1 MTLLTSHADV
11 ATDAA
16 ARYAKQL
23 ASHLGR
29 RAQVLPEAAGDRIVI
44 GDGSCLLVPGEAA
57 LVLRAQAPSQE
68 SLVLVQDV
76 VGSHLERFG
85 QRNELVVSWVSDQG

>member
-11 ATDAA
+11 TTDAA

-23 ASHLGR
+23 AAHLGR
-29 RAQVLPEAAGDRIVI
+29 RAEVVPEAEGDRIVI

-68 SLVLVQDV
+68 SLARVQDV
-76 VGSHLERFG
+76 VGGHLERFG
-85 QRNELVVSWVSDQG
+85 QRNELAVHWHPG

>member
-1 MTLLTSHADV
+1 MTLLTSRADV

-23 ASHLGR
+23 AAHLGR
-29 RAQVLPEAAGDRIVI
+29 RAQVVPEADGERIVV
-44 GDGSCLLVPGEAA
+44 GDGSCLLVPGETA

-68 SLVLVQDV
+68 SLARVQDV

-85 QRNELVVSWVSDQG
+85 QRNELVVSWQPG